1 MAFVARLFI
10 RPGAEVFIGRPAS
23 PLPSDL
29 QERIA
34 RIAAGLGAVA
44 EAHLPQCFVPV
55 LMKVPRS
62 VLVLIGK
69 SGDDV
74 EKVVDLAA
82 KLLAAE
88 LPVGEYLDIW
98 PLAATDR
105 LVGPVR
111 RAGCRIYWRRV
122 Q

>member
-1 MAFVARLFI
+1 VARLFI

-34 RIAAGLGAVA
+34 RIVSGLDAVG

-62 VLVLIGK
+62 VLVLIGR
-69 SGDDV
+69 SDHDV
-74 EKVVDLAA
+74 EEVVDRTVE
-82 KLLAAE
+82 LLAPE
-88 LPVGEYLDIW
+88 LPAGE
-98 PLAATDR
+98 
-105 LVGPVR
+105 
-111 RAGCRIYWRRV
+111 
-122 Q
+122 